1 VKVCPHCTEEL
12 PDEATVCPV
21 CHKDPA
27 ARPAWAVAKRPDEAP
42 SQWPEDAQGPNPD
55 PDLLERIQRLEDATR
70 ERPIPQIVW
79 VSLALSY
86 SWLFVG
92 LLGFLL
98 HGIAGLI
105 LVLVGLHITGLVL
118 GIVARHQIEAS
129 NGRLGGMMWAN
140 IAIALNLI
148 RLVLYVFSGQV
159 LPAMLS
165 R

>member
-1 VKVCPHCTEEL
+1 MCPHCAEEL
-12 PDEATVCPV
+12 PDQATICSE

-27 ARPAWAVAKRPDEAP
+27 ARPAWAVANRPDEAP
-42 SQWPEDAQGPNPD
+42 SRWPEDARGPNPD

-70 ERPIPQIVW
+70 KRPIPPIVW
-79 VSLALSY
+79 VSLALSF

-92 LLGFLL
+92 LFGFFL
-98 HGIAGLI
+98 HGILGVI
-105 LVLVGLHITGLVL
+105 LVLVGLITGLVL

-129 NGRLGGMMWAN
+129 NGRLGGMIWAN

-148 RLVLYVFSGQV
+148 RLVLFVFSAQV

-165 R
+165 RG